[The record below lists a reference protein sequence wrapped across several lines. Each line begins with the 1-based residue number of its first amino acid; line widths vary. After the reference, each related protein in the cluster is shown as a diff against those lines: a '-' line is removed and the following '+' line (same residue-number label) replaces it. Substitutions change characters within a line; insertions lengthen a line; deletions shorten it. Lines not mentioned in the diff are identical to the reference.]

1 MSSKFVLSDDE
12 RNALMEQV
20 YGGFQRSPEIQTWGR
35 GSEWN
40 PRHQNAGKI
49 DYAAYGGE
57 AKNYAD
63 KRALRG
69 RQYGKD
75 RGYDDYKYEGKKEYY
90 GDAWR
95 NRDTW
100 SKVASHLGIDKVD
113 DEGDLRKM
121 YDFVRG
127 YEAKSEKDDDTE
139 TVTEKPLDPNTD
151 RPDQVTNAQNLFN
164 DTKLDRPGNQQPRLE
179 DAMTGAATA
188 NMGAVRG
195 GDDLNEWYQT
205 KFVPHLEAD
214 ANATSS
220 EQGDDS
226 RYFLDKFAFDPPK
239 LGDVKDIFDKY
250 KGEIEGLA

>member
-1 MSSKFVLSDDE
+1 MSEDFTLSQKE
-12 RNALMEQV
+12 RDALMEQV
-20 YGGFQRSPEIQTWGR
+20 YGGYVR
-35 GSEWN
+35 N
-40 PRHQNAGKI
+40 PATVSGNKATQGDRAPHRHAGKI
-49 DYAAYGGE
+49 DYGAYGGS
-57 AKNYAD
+57 ASDDFMD
-63 KRALRG
+63 KRYENYRNSKYYDPDRKTTFKDDG
-69 RQYGKD
+69 YGE
-75 RGYDDYKYEGKKEYY
+75 R
-90 GDAWR
+90 WR
-95 NRDTW
+95 NRETW
-100 SKVASHLGIDKVD
+100 NKVAGHLGIDKVD

-121 YDFVRG
+121 YDFVKG

-139 TVTEKPLDPNTD
+139 EPLDPNTE

-164 DTKLDRPGNQQPRLE
+164 DTKLDRPENQQPRLE
-179 DAMTGAATA
+179 DAMMEAGSG

-214 ANATSS
+214 ANATNS

-250 KGEIEGLA
+250 KGEIEGLD